1 MATCWAW
8 LRGDAGM
15 AGGDEGRQGGDEG
28 RQGGDGEERRGTDGA
43 AAVSVHEFRLPD
55 LGEGL
60 REAEVVRWFVGV
72 GDSVEEDQPVVE
84 VLTAKANTEL
94 PSPFAGTISRLYRKP
109 GEVVRV
115 GEALFAVRAEEG
127 RVPAGEGERPLVGYG
142 PPALAPHR
150 SRSPVVSPV
159 VRRLATELGVDLGEV
174 KGSGPG
180 GLVLRADVES
190 AASAGSRGA
199 GEQRGAAA
207 TAAAAGAAA
216 VAARAG
222 VAEVAAAG
230 RPVGPGPQ
238 GLRGKAS
245 TRRAP
250 FEGVH
255 RLMAEQVARSRRE
268 IPEATLWVEVDA
280 SGLLRA
286 REALVA
292 ASPGSPKVS
301 VVAFLMRFCALGLCR
316 WPALNGRVDKGAL
329 VLSKGVHVGFAA
341 QTPSGL
347 VVPVVHGAEALD
359 LAGLDREV
367 RRLSAAAREGRLRPA
382 DTTGGT
388 FTVNNYGVF
397 GIDGSAPIIN
407 YPEVAMLGVGHI
419 AERPWVERGEVVARP
434 VVQLA
439 LAFDHRATDGSVA
452 AGFLRFVAG
461 CLEEP
466 ARAL

>member
-1 MATCWAW
+1 MDTCWAW
-8 LRGDAGM
+8 LGSDEGM
-15 AGGDEGRQGGDEG
+15 AGGDEGMAGGEEG
-28 RQGGDGEERRGTDGA
+28 RQGGDGEERRGTDVA

-94 PSPFAGTISRLYRKP
+94 PSPFAGTISKLYRKP

-142 PPALAPHR
+142 PPALAPQR

-159 VRRLATELGVDLGEV
+159 VRRLATQLGVDLGEV

-180 GLVLRADVES
+180 GLVLRADVELAAS
-190 AASAGSRGA
+190 AASEGA
-199 GEQRGAAA
+199 GRPRGS
-207 TAAAAGAAA
+207 AAAAA
-216 VAARAG
+216 VVAPAG
-222 VAEVAAAG
+222 VTGAAG
-230 RPVGPGPQ
+230 RSVAPGPQ
-238 GLRGKAS
+238 GLRDKAS

-268 IPEATLWVEVDA
+268 IPEATLWLEVDA
-280 SGLLRA
+280 SGLLRV

-292 ASPGSPKVS
+292 ASPGSAKVS
-301 VVAFLMRFCALGLCR
+301 VVAFLVRFCALGLCR

-329 VLSKGVHVGFAA
+329 VFSEGVHVGFAA

-347 VVPVVHGAEALD
+347 VVPVVHGAETMD

-367 RRLSAAAREGRLRPA
+367 RRLSAAAGEGRLSPA
-382 DTTGGT
+382 DTAGGT